1 MTLKSNN
8 YLKMKNGVY
17 LTIQKM
23 KRKILKKYYL
33 PNLIIFLILIKLV
46 IGVPLSDELVKQS
59 NNFYSES
66 NILYQITIRALN
78 LLKS

>member
-46 IGVPLSDELVKQS
+46 IGVPLSDELVKKT
-59 NNFYSES
+59 NNIYSE
-66 NILYQITIRALN
+66 NHLVVEDKGN
-78 LLKS
+78 